1 MRPGIRV
8 WRVFREPPTSFRLA
22 LSLPALTRLPC
33 PWADGFTPVGPRGG
47 VVGSARSVRLSQR
60 KMTLRARLKQT
71 TRSPPFGLG
80 PRSGQF
86 PPLPLGSESGASS
99 CPRGGRRDRV
109 PTRLASYPRSASHPL
124 AGRPLDERRAIPHA
138 SDTGR
143 GAVGVWLWQASRVPR
158 AVLDAFWLAEHDKP
172 QERQKPP
179 ANRGLT
185 CLDT

>member
-86 PPLPLGSESGASS
+86 PPLPLGSESGASLVPGVAGGIG
-99 CPRGGRRDRV
+99 CPRASRAIQG
-109 PTRLASYPRSASHPL
+109 PPATRLRGAPL
-124 AGRPLDERRAIPHA
+124 TKERAIPPA

-158 AVLDAFWLAEHDKP
+158 AVLDAIWLAEHDKP
-172 QERQKPP
+172 QERLKPP
-179 ANRGLT
+179 VRRGVL
-185 CLDT
+185 LA